1 MSRRFPSRFRPSR
14 CRPEMTTMTGTEA
27 EKVAVA
33 TLRAIKRIE
42 KSKRRREALLE
53 CARKN
58 LEVELYGRGV

>member
-1 MSRRFPSRFRPSR
+1 M
-14 CRPEMTTMTGTEA
+14 MTMTGTEA
-27 EKVAVA
+27 EKAAVA

-42 KSKRRREALLE
+42 KKGKRSEERRQREALLE